1 MARHITTKRPTV
13 AMTQEESRNATREE
27 VQWKRFRAAC
37 FLSMAFFGS
46 AYLYSMNRIAVQG
59 YAIRSAEKRVA
70 ELRQENKQLQIQEA
84 ELRSLHRIEE
94 AGQRL
99 SMVEA
104 KEVRYIEE
112 SNPLALR

>member
-1 MARHITTKRPTV
+1 MAMPQGESQS
-13 AMTQEESRNATREE
+13 MTHEELR
-27 VQWKRFRAAC
+27 WKRFRVAC
-37 FLSMAFFGS
+37 FLSVAFFGS
-46 AYLYSMNRIAVQG
+46 AYLYSMNRLAVQG
-59 YAIRSAEKRVA
+59 YAIRTAEKRVA

-104 KEVRYIEE
+104 KDVQYIEE
-112 SNPLALR
+112 SSPLALR